1 MAQRIKGITVEIG
14 GDTVGLQ
21 KALKDVDDKSR
32 DIQKELRDVNRLL
45 KFDPENVEAITQ
57 KQKLMNEQVELT
69 SKRLKQL
76 RDAESQVEKQFNLGE
91 ISETQFRAFRREIG
105 FTERSLENLRKS
117 IDDVDRAD
125 TKTARRSLRK
135 LKDAAKDVKDELDK
149 VKSGFAGLGAGAVAG
164 VGGLVTGMQDY
175 NQDLARLRT
184 NAEIAGND
192 LGLVEEAF
200 LRITEVTGES
210 DSAVE
215 TVSNLLA
222 SGFSDV
228 QLGQVI
234 DEINGAAIKFSDT
247 LKTEGIADG
256 IQETFA
262 TGKAIGQ
269 FGELLERSGV
279 NVDEF
284 NERLAGAKTEGERA
298 NIILQTMQEQGLSG
312 VFEKYK
318 ELNPEVQRSA
328 EANASL
334 QQSLGELAIVFA
346 PIVAS
351 ITELLTKLFEWMQ
364 ANPELTITIVA
375 IVAAIGAV
383 IGIAMALA
391 PVLALIT
398 GLAAALNI
406 GMLPIIVTILAIV
419 AVIAG
424 LIAAGIWLY
433 KNWDTVKAKAGELAT
448 TIATKFNEFKEAIRT
463 KMNEAWEKI
472 VEVWGNVMDFFTNID
487 LKQIGIDIINGLI
500 KGIASMAGAVAD
512 AAKNIANGI
521 GDKIAGIL
529 KLGSPSKLMEEYGE
543 FTGEGLV
550 KGIKNTVGKVQ
561 SISKTMAAAAIP
573 DNMNSTNA
581 FGAGEHA
588 MAAPSEKSM
597 TVNIHSP
604 KALDVREANKEFART
619 MKRMSLM
626 W

>member
-463 KMNEAWEKI
+463 KLSEAWEKI
-472 VEVWGNVMDFFTNID
+472 VEIWGNVMEFFNGID
-487 LKQIGIDIINGLI
+487 LSKIGSNIIQGLI
-500 KGIASMAGAVAD
+500 DGIASMAGAVAD
-512 AAKNIANGI
+512 AARNIANGI